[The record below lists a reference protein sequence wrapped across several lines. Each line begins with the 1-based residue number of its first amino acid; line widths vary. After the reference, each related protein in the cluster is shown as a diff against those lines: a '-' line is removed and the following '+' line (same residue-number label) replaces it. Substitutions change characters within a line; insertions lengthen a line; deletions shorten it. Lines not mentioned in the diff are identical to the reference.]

1 MFVVLGRRVC
11 KYVFIP
17 SAGDCPPWAKIRISE
32 FHEGCEPNGF
42 LRDTVFC
49 LSAAEETVQRRY
61 NVAAHGKL
69 ASIAAERG
77 ELAG

>member
-1 MFVVLGRRVC
+1 MRGCVGTDGLAATGRV
-11 KYVFIP
+11 
-17 SAGDCPPWAKIRISE
+17 
-32 FHEGCEPNGF
+32 PNGF